1 MCARCGR
8 RGMGL
13 AVRCLRSATRA
24 DEAGIGM
31 HGQNDNPGRRGSA
44 STDLSPMPSRQRS
57 ASAPPALSTMRQP
70 SAPPSLILPPVQPV
84 VQPSVQPLVQ
94 PMVQSL
100 AQPSVQPS
108 AQLSQMHVP
117 VSPPHS
123 GLVSPQMQPS
133 SHPPPRPPRSSPSSV
148 EVIRSDHGGAVP
160 AVITPTQR
168 PQSASSRNYGTIN
181 DDAQRG
187 AHEPLL
193 GPQPAQ
199 PPGPALRNIAHAT
212 DVLAAVTS
220 APYPGS
226 AGPWIQGASGLLW
239 ATSGTVSGIDD
250 LRQQPTTRMERVA
263 RGVSVFTDVTSTL
276 AGLADTANAATNGL
290 LPDAHDWRRGTGQAS
305 NALWAVSGLTSMA
318 STGYQAASNWWNGR
332 PSLSQALG
340 FASATFNTLG
350 AGFGMV
356 ANEYQQHDDAASQAN
371 VTVYGT
377 LSAASWVT
385 GSLFSIA
392 STYTARRQQSASAH
406 PPPSGE
412 V

>member
-1 MCARCGR
+1 MCARRTR
-8 RGMGL
+8 RGTGL

-24 DEAGIGM
+24 DETGIGM

-94 PMVQSL
+94 P
-100 AQPSVQPS
+100 SVQPS

-117 VSPPHS
+117 VSPPQS
-123 GLVSPQMQPS
+123 SLVSPQTQPS
-133 SHPPPRPPRSSPSSV
+133 SHPPPRLPRSSPSSG
-148 EVIRSDHGGAVP
+148 EAIRSEHAVAVP
-160 AVITPTQR
+160 QLLTPTQR
-168 PQSASSRNYGTIN
+168 SQSTSNRNYGTIN

-199 PPGPALRNIAHAT
+199 PPGPTLRNTAHAT
-212 DVLAAVTS
+212 DVLAAVSS

-239 ATSGTVSGIDD
+239 ATSGTASGIDN
-250 LRQQPTTRMERVA
+250 LRQQPTTRTERVV
-263 RGVSVFTDVTSTL
+263 RGVSVFTDVTSAL
-276 AGLADTANAATNGL
+276 AGIADTANAATNGL

-318 STGYQAASNWWNGR
+318 STGYQTVSNLWNGR
-332 PSLSQALG
+332 PSLSQGLG

-350 AGFGMV
+350 ASFGMV
-356 ANEYQQHDDAASQAN
+356 ANEYQQHDDDASQAN
-371 VTVYGT
+371 ATLYGT

-392 STYTARRQQSASAH
+392 STYAARRQQSASAH
-406 PPPSGE
+406 PPPSSE